1 MILVIANPKSGY
13 LKTHNAGASLAGIH
27 SILGNSGHVALT
39 QNTQELE
46 NALRHYEY
54 KPPTVIVPF
63 GGDGTVSAV
72 LGAAAKVWGEHA
84 IPAIFPVHAGTMNM
98 IAWDAY
104 PKTAPLKALQWLVE
118 NQASTHLHSTPR
130 YPIKTSGQQ
139 YGFVFG
145 FGVTVN
151 FMHAYYSLGSGPIAA
166 TKLLAKIAW
175 GIIRRSQFVENLF
188 STVKGQQSRDNAT
201 PQGFAWQACL
211 ALSIQC
217 LPLRF
222 RVSTS
227 GGPLANQD
235 MCLIAGVPNK
245 LALVVN
251 LLRIWLGRMPHSVG
265 VERSTIHRIDF
276 QFDSPTAWQLDG
288 DVHAPLSSIQISSA
302 PAVQFVAME

>member
-13 LKTHNAGASLAGIH
+13 LKTHNASASLAGIH

-46 NALRHYEY
+46 NALRLYEC

-72 LGAAAKVWGEHA
+72 LGAAAKVWGDHA
-84 IPAIFPVHAGTMNM
+84 IPAIFPLHAGTMNM
-98 IAWDAY
+98 IAWDVY
-104 PKTAPLKALQWLVE
+104 PKTAPLKALHWLVE
-118 NQASTHLHSTPR
+118 HQANTHLHSSPR
-130 YPIKTSGQQ
+130 YPIKTSSAQ

-151 FMHAYYSLGSGPIAA
+151 FMHAYYSMGSGPIAA
-166 TKLLAKIAW
+166 AKLLTKIAW
-175 GIIRRSQFVENLF
+175 GIIRRSTFVENLF
-188 STVKGQQSRDNAT
+188 STIKGQQARDNTA
-201 PQGFAWQACL
+201 PHRFAWQACL

-227 GGPLANQD
+227 GGNKAKQD

-245 LALVVN
+245 LPLVLN
-251 LLRIWLGRMPHSVG
+251 LIRIWFGAMPQSIG
-265 VERSTIHRIDF
+265 VERSTIGSMQF

-288 DVHAPLSSIQISSA
+288 DVHAPLTSIQINSA

>member
-1 MILVIANPKSGY
+1 MILVIANPKAGY
-13 LKTHNAGASLAGIH
+13 LKTRNSSGSLAEIH
-27 SILGNSGHVALT
+27 RILGNAGHVALT
-39 QNTQELE
+39 QNAAELE
-46 NALRHYEY
+46 QALLSY
-54 KPPTVIVPF
+54 KDAPPSVIVPF

-72 LGAAAKVWGEHA
+72 LGAAAKVWGDHA
-84 IPAIFPVHAGTMNM
+84 IPAIFPLHAGTMNM
-98 IAWDAY
+98 IAWDVY
-104 PKTAPLKALQWLVE
+104 PKTAPLKALRWLVE
-118 NQASTHLHSTPR
+118 HQADTHLHSSPR
-130 YPIKTSGQQ
+130 YPIKTSSAQ

-151 FMHAYYSLGSGPIAA
+151 FMHAYYNMGSGPIAA
-166 TKLLAKIAW
+166 TKLLAKIAC
-175 GIIRRSQFVENLF
+175 GIIRRSPFVENLF
-188 STVKGQQSRDNAT
+188 STVKGQQARDNAT
-201 PQGFAWQACL
+201 PQRFAWQACL

-227 GGPLANQD
+227 GGNKAKQD